1 MKIISIPIVG
11 WCNGIQQI
19 FIRLK
24 KIIKENPNTNFYCFK
39 ELVHNKSSNDL
50 LKKYNIKIIKN
61 LNEIK
66 DKNNSLLLLQAHGST
81 KELINELIKK
91 HIKYIDFTCKFI
103 KANESKINSKLI
115 QGYKT
120 YFIGSDNHQETKAFL
135 SNNKKTKLIELNS
148 KQKIKLTGNKNFITN
163 QTTLTQEE
171 VNKTLKKLPKDS
183 YQFISGCCPEIAKRQ
198 CNVIKSLNKI
208 DMLIVVGDKNS
219 NNSNELVNIA
229 KKNNKKSYLIQS
241 ARQLEK
247 INFRNLKTIGICTGA
262 STPKFLYEEIYNKL
276 ICIA

>member
-1 MKIISIPIVG
+1 MKVISIPIVG

-19 FIRLK
+19 FIKLK
-24 KIIKENPNTNFYCFK
+24 QIIKENPNTNFYCFK
-39 ELVHNKSSNDL
+39 ELVHNKASNDL

-81 KELINELIKK
+81 KELINELEKK

-103 KANESKINSKLI
+103 KVNESKINSKLT

-120 YFIGSDNHQETKAFL
+120 YFIGSSDHQETTAFL

-148 KQKIKLTGNKNFITN
+148 KQKVKLTGNKNFITN

-171 VNKTLKKLPKDS
+171 VNKTLNKFPKDS
-183 YQFISGCCPEIAKRQ
+183 YQFISGCCPEIIKRQ
-198 CNVIKSLNKI
+198 SNVIKSLNKI

-241 ARQLEK
+241 ARQLKK
-247 INFRNLKTIGICTGA
+247 INFKNVKTIGVCTGA
-262 STPKFLYEEIYNKL
+262 STPKFLYEEIYSKL

>member
-1 MKIISIPIVG
+1 MKVISIPIVG

-24 KIIKENPNTNFYCFK
+24 QIIKENPNTNFYCFK
-39 ELVHNKSSNDL
+39 ELVHNKASNDL

-81 KELINELIKK
+81 KELINELGKK

-103 KANESKINSKLI
+103 KANESKINSKLT

-120 YFIGSDNHQETKAFL
+120 YFIGSSNHQETKAFL

-148 KQKIKLTGNKNFITN
+148 KQKVKLTGNKNFITN

-171 VNKTLKKLPKDS
+171 VNKTLNKFPKDS
-183 YQFISGCCPEIAKRQ
+183 YQFISGCCPEIIKRQ
-198 CNVIKSLNKI
+198 SNVIKSLNKI

-241 ARQLEK
+241 VKQLEK
-247 INFRNLKTIGICTGA
+247 INFKNVKTIGVCTGA
-262 STPKFLYEEIYNKL
+262 STPKFLYEEIYSKL

>member
-1 MKIISIPIVG
+1 MKVISIPIVG

-19 FIRLK
+19 FIKLK
-24 KIIKENPNTNFYCFK
+24 QIIKENPNTNFYCFK

-61 LNEIK
+61 LNGIK

-81 KELINELIKK
+81 KELINELEKK

-103 KANESKINSKLI
+103 KANESKINSKLT

-120 YFIGSDNHQETKAFL
+120 YFIGSNDHQETKAFL

-148 KQKIKLTGNKNFITN
+148 KQKVKLTGNKNFITN

-171 VNKTLKKLPKDS
+171 VNKTLNKIPKDS
-183 YQFISGCCPEIAKRQ
+183 YQFISGCCPEIIKRQ
-198 CNVIKSLNKI
+198 SNVIKSLNKI

-241 ARQLEK
+241 AKQLEK
-247 INFRNLKTIGICTGA
+247 INFKNVKTIGVCTGA
-262 STPKFLYEEIYNKL
+262 STPKFLYEEIYSKL

>member
-1 MKIISIPIVG
+1 MKVISIPIVG

-24 KIIKENPNTNFYCFK
+24 QIIKENANTNFYCFK
-39 ELVHNKSSNDL
+39 ELVHNKASNNL

-81 KELINELIKK
+81 NELINKLEKK

-120 YFIGSDNHQETKAFL
+120 YFIGSSDHQETKAFL

-171 VNKTLKKLPKDS
+171 VNKILNKFPKDS
-183 YQFISGCCPEIAKRQ
+183 YQFISGCCPEIIKRQ

-247 INFRNLKTIGICTGA
+247 INFKNIKTVGVCTGA
-262 STPKFLYEEIYNKL
+262 STPKFLYKKIYSKL
-276 ICIA
+276 IGIA

>member
-1 MKIISIPIVG
+1 MKVISIPIVG

-19 FIRLK
+19 FIKLK
-24 KIIKENPNTNFYCFK
+24 QIIKENPNTNFYCFK
-39 ELVHNKSSNDL
+39 ELVHNKASNDL

-81 KELINELIKK
+81 KELINELEKK

-103 KANESKINSKLI
+103 KVNESKINSKLT

-120 YFIGSDNHQETKAFL
+120 YFIGSSDHQETTAFL

-148 KQKIKLTGNKNFITN
+148 KQKVKLTGNKNFITN

-171 VNKTLKKLPKDS
+171 VNKTLNKFPKDS
-183 YQFISGCCPEIAKRQ
+183 YQFISGCCPEIIKRQ
-198 CNVIKSLNKI
+198 SNVIKSLNKI

-241 ARQLEK
+241 ARQLKK
-247 INFRNLKTIGICTGA
+247 INFKNVKTIGVCTGA
-262 STPKFLYEEIYNKL
+262 STPKFLYEKIYSKL

>member
-1 MKIISIPIVG
+1 MKVISIPIVG

-19 FIRLK
+19 FIKLK
-24 KIIKENPNTNFYCFK
+24 QIIKENPNTNFYCFK
-39 ELVHNKSSNDL
+39 ELVHNKASNDL

-81 KELINELIKK
+81 KELINKLEKK

-103 KANESKINSKLI
+103 KANESKINSKLT

-120 YFIGSDNHQETKAFL
+120 YFIGSSNHQETKAFL

-148 KQKIKLTGNKNFITN
+148 KQKVKLTGNKNFITN

-171 VNKTLKKLPKDS
+171 VNKTLNKFPKDS
-183 YQFISGCCPEIAKRQ
+183 YQFISGCCPEIIKRQ
-198 CNVIKSLNKI
+198 SNIIKSLNKI

-241 ARQLEK
+241 VKQLEK
-247 INFRNLKTIGICTGA
+247 INFNNVKTIGVCTSA
-262 STPKFLYEEIYNKL
+262 STPKFLYEEIYSKL